1 MNREMLIDAIAIILT
16 KECAKTRHDCY
27 GLAEQIVVICERAL
41 KERKPADSSVAD
53 YPQARR
59 K

>member
-41 KERKPADSSVAD
+41 KDRKP
-53 YPQARR
+53 
-59 K
+59 